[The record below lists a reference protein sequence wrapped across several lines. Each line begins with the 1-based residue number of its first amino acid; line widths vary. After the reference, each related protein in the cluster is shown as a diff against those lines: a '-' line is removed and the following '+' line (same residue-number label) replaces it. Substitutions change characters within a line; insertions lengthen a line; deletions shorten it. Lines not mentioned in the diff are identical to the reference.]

1 MKIGYP
7 NHPRKPPLEEME
19 WIGRSRFD
27 FLDLFLEEDQA
38 APEKVDIERTR
49 KLLRKYRYRWPYCLL
64 PANRL
69 SCEGLAGNRRQ
80 RSTAML

>member
-7 NHPRKPPLEEME
+7 NHPRKPLVEEIE

-38 APEKVDIERTR
+38 APEKVRGRGRVGHEDLVGR
-49 KLLRKYRYRWPYCLL
+49 
-64 PANRL
+64 
-69 SCEGLAGNRRQ
+69 G
-80 RSTAML
+80 